1 MPGRIRRHE
10 PAVADAANGETFVVE
25 VEPEQLSGMFAAPGW
40 LRDLGVMSWLLVG
53 VAALLVGTVWL
64 LSLLST
70 IVTPVVTASILAAV
84 LSPLVAILARRLPRG
99 GSAALVFVALLVIGI
114 AVAVGVLAAIVSQTK
129 GLQGDLQGAVDKLQG
144 YLNDLGV
151 SAEKAQSA
159 GDDASSTVS
168 SAFHALLQGAAKGV
182 TGLASLAVFLTF
194 TALSLFFLLKDGPS
208 IRGWIERHMGIPGP
222 VAHTITQRTIESLR
236 GYFAGV
242 TAVAA
247 FNAILIGLGALVL
260 GVPHVGAIALIN
272 FIAAYI
278 PYLGAWSA
286 GAFTVLLT
294 LSTQGSSAAVAM
306 IVITLLANG
315 ALQQMIQPI
324 AFGATL
330 GIHPLAV
337 LIVTISGGALFGT
350 IGLILA
356 APVTSAAVHISSDLA
371 RARARGGRG
380 RGRGGRGAYRSST
393 ASVNTA
399 RAVAPGATTRSPSWL
414 RSASTGAV
422 IGSKQMTGW
431 SGGAK
436 SCA

>member
-1 MPGRIRRHE
+1 MKRPVRLRRRQAAGAPE
-10 PAVADAANGETFVVE
+10 AADEETFVVE
-25 VEPEQLSGMFAAPGW
+25 LDPGELSGIFAAPGW

-64 LSLLST
+64 ISLLNT
-70 IVTPVVTASILAAV
+70 IVMPVVTAGILAAV
-84 LSPLVAILARRLPRG
+84 LAPVITLVARHMPRG
-99 GSAALVFVALLVIGI
+99 AATAIVFVTLLVLGIALAIGI
-114 AVAVGVLAAIVSQTK
+114 LAAIVSEAK
-129 GLQGDLQGAVDKLQG
+129 GLTGDLKSAVTKAQGWLQ
-144 YLNDLGV
+144 DAGV

-159 GDDASSTVS
+159 GDGTSSAVS
-168 SAFHALLQGAAKGV
+168 SAFHTLLGGVAKGV
-182 TGLASLAVFLTF
+182 KGLASLAIFLSF
-194 TALSLFFLLKDGPS
+194 LALSLFFLLKDGPL
-208 IRGWIERHMGIPGP
+208 IRRWVERHMGLPTA
-222 VAHTITQRTIESLR
+222 VSHTITQRTIGSLR

-260 GVPHVGAIALIN
+260 GVPHVGAIALVN

-294 LSTQGSSAAVAM
+294 LGAKGSTAAIIM
-306 IVITLLANG
+306 IVIVLLANG

-350 IGLILA
+350 IGLVLA
-356 APVTSAAVHISSDLA
+356 APITSAAVHVSSDLA
-371 RARARGGRG
+371 RARARE
-380 RGRGGRGAYRSST
+380 A
-393 ASVNTA
+393 AA
-399 RAVAPGATTRSPSWL
+399 Q
-414 RSASTGAV
+414 ASTGEE
-422 IGSKQMTGW
+422 
-431 SGGAK
+431 GGA
-436 SCA
+436 AEAPTPA